1 MKVCVLSSGSKGNT
15 TYIECGNTKI
25 LIDAGNSCKYI
36 VDKLKEIGINGKDI
50 DAIFMTHT
58 HSDHI
63 KGLKVFANRFNPL
76 IFVTKDMLVD
86 LDYISNYSIIA
97 KNEFNFK
104 DIDIEVIK
112 TSHDA
117 PGSVGYIFNGDD
129 KSVVYITDTGYINNK
144 YFDLLKNRN
153 VYILESNHD
162 IEMLNNGRYPFRLR
176 QRILSDKGH
185 LSNYDSARYL
195 SSFIGDKTK
204 CIVLAHLSE
213 ENNTYELA
221 YNELVERLDGNN
233 QSVDKIIIAKQDIE
247 TELVEV

>member
-1 MKVCVLSSGSKGNT
+1 MRVCVLSSGSKGNT